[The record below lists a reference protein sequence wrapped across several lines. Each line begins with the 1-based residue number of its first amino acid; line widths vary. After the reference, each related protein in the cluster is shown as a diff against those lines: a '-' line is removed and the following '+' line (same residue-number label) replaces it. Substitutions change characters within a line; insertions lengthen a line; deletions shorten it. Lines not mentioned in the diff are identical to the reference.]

1 MSMSK
6 DCSIYMK
13 LYLVLATFMK
23 KIKLFL
29 KPSQSTLHNLLT
41 SKKWLWNI
49 VNSVPFLANAVM
61 KKVYTSKAYTCTYYK
76 VEKYIDSQ
84 DISIF

>member
-1 MSMSK
+1 MSK
-6 DCSIYMK
+6 DADIAQYMK

-29 KPSQSTLHNLLT
+29 KPSHGTLHNLLT
-41 SKKWLWNI
+41 SKKWLWDI

-61 KKVYTSKAYTCTYYK
+61 KKVYTSKAYPK
-76 VEKYIDSQ
+76 LL
-84 DISIF
+84 